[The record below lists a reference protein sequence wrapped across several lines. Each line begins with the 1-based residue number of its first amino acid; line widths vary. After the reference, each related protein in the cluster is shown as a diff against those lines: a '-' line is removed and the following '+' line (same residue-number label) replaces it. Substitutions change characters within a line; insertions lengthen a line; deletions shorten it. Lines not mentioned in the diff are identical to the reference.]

1 MKDTTV
7 LSQNFVKRTY
17 FQGVPASSSER
28 FCLVGLEDTLTHCG
42 RRATVHQVLLWNWC
56 NYTWIFP
63 SFSSDRNRSYV
74 ISERSTI
81 STTNPNTL
89 WSPSVE
95 EKPDILCSTSSN
107 RSFVGS
113 FSRNKTE
120 RNVTLLDVPLIV
132 LRILL
137 VRVRRAHTTLVDL
150 ELGIAAVVDKASLTN
165 APGLWLCAG
174 SWDTWFT
181 VISLLTIPDPSS
193 GLVLDDL

>member
-1 MKDTTV
+1 MDCFSRRPGLEQQTV
-7 LSQNFVKRTY
+7 LSCRSQRHSRPLWTKSNSPPSF
-17 FQGVPASSSER
+17 PLE
-28 FCLVGLEDTLTHCG
+28 LV
-42 RRATVHQVLLWNWC
+42 RLL
-56 NYTWIFP
+56 WIFP